1 MKTSTL
7 CCGVT
12 GITLLMVSLATQTI
26 AQLDSPATA
35 NVIQRDLLAARAE
48 RHRKAIA
55 DADRVQLVAAQVKE
69 ELAKQSST
77 DALSVTVIKRT
88 EEIEKLARKIR
99 TESLQQ

>member
-55 DADRVQLVAAQVKE
+55 DADRVQLLAAQVKE